1 VKKGNVREVMCAYQR
16 FEGKPCCTSDRL
28 LIDILRNK
36 WGYDAIVLTDCD
48 AINNFFNRG
57 QHETHKDGLSASVD
71 AVLNGTKTM
80 TRRIIKCPKK
90 FMGVEDLTLEFYKR
104 PNQDFYFD
112 WVVCDADGY
121 ELGQLPAPYE
131 VGEVVAIAQS
141 YHALNKSGFVAP
153 EWLEHT
159 CESSAG
165 YENKMFVRADLMP
178 HQIQIT
184 DVRVERLQDIS
195 DEDCLKEGIYAH
207 TVDLDETP
215 GVYPYTSYAY
225 DARVGSNIKR
235 WWYETPRE
243 AFHQLICKLSGKNVW
258 IENPYVFV
266 YSFKLIQ

>member
-1 VKKGNVREVMCAYQR
+1 MKKIMFDNHY
-16 FEGKPCCTSDRL
+16 
-28 LIDILRNK
+28 
-36 WGYDAIVLTDCD
+36 
-48 AINNFFNRG
+48 
-57 QHETHKDGLSASVD
+57 GLED

-80 TRRIIKCPKK
+80 TRRIIKGR
-90 FMGVEDLTLEFYKR
+90 FEDVKAYHANGGWHFI
-104 PNQDFYFD
+104 
-112 WVVCDADGY
+112 ADTEDGDSIELKPHY
-121 ELGQLPAPYE
+121 ETCE
-131 VGEVVAIAQS
+131 IVAIAQS
-141 YHALNKSGFVAP
+141 YHTLNKSGFVAP
-153 EWLEHT
+153 EWLDHT

-165 YENKMFVRADLMP
+165 YKNKMFVRADLMP

-184 DVRVERLQDIS
+184 DVRVERLQDIT
-195 DEDCLKEGIYAH
+195 DEDCMKEGIYAH

-215 GVYPYTSYAY
+215 GVHPYTSYAY

>member
-1 VKKGNVREVMCAYQR
+1 MKKIMFDNHY
-16 FEGKPCCTSDRL
+16 
-28 LIDILRNK
+28 
-36 WGYDAIVLTDCD
+36 
-48 AINNFFNRG
+48 
-57 QHETHKDGLSASVD
+57 GLED

-165 YENKMFVRADLMP
+165 YKNKMFVRADLMP

-184 DVRVERLQDIS
+184 DVRVERLQDIT
-195 DEDCLKEGIYAH
+195 DEDCLKEGIKYAPMRN
-207 TVDLDETP
+207 ETNYKSYTFD
-215 GVYPYTSYAY
+215 GWITKRHGEDYPTYATS
-225 DARVGSNIKR
+225 
-235 WWYETPRE
+235 PRQ
-243 AFHQLICKLSGKNVW
+243 AFHRLICKLSGKNVW

-266 YSFKLIQ
+266 YSFKLIK